1 MEHDRCSEASAI
13 AVTAGHA
20 LDALDLG
27 VDRLCASV
35 SGLVSDGV
43 DDARPIRKLRRA
55 RLASNWP
62 VPIRR

>member
-43 DDARPIRKLRRA
+43 DDAPKVCA
-55 RLASNWP
+55 HGLAGSFRE
-62 VPIRR
+62 VMITAQ